1 MDSSIKNLDII
12 AFGNSNDYRR
22 VFEILNNQF
31 TTNETYKN
39 KPNQIKFNPKT
50 TKNENLFELSIT
62 TKYYDSDLIIET
74 FSFDELETELD
85 KNNQRSNLDGA
96 FFLISQ
102 STDIELL
109 LNSKACFNFFKS
121 KENTLNILIING
133 SNTINQEKVESFLN
147 KFENFIEIKLQLNQD
162 KFERKDDSDNDD
174 ETDFT
179 SLDELIN
186 LFFVHTWSNMRLKS
200 GKVSNNQEDMTVQ
213 NKENV
218 TEKKE
223 ENAEVQD
230 SIIDDENNI
239 DDEDEFSFE
248 NLLMNLNEMKMK
260 ASNLSF
266 EDRKK
271 YAETVVKNFWQ
282 SMGGDQS
289 EIGDLDQD

>member
-1 MDSSIKNLDII
+1 MDTSNKNVDII
-12 AFGNSNDYRR
+12 AFGDSNDYRR
-22 VFEILNNQF
+22 MFEILNNQF

-39 KPNQIKFNPKT
+39 KPNQIKFNLKT
-50 TKNENLFELSIT
+50 TNNENLFEMNIT
-62 TKYYDSDLIIET
+62 TKYYDSELIIET

-85 KNNQRSNLDGA
+85 KNNQGSNKDGV
-96 FFLISQ
+96 FILVSQ
-102 STDIELL
+102 NTDIELL
-109 LNSKACFNFFKS
+109 LNSKTSCEFFKS
-121 KENTLNILIING
+121 KENALNILIRND
-133 SNTINQEKVESFLN
+133 SNKINQEKVESFLY
-147 KFENFIEIKLQLNQD
+147 KFENFIEIKLELNQN
-162 KFERKDDSDNDD
+162 KFERKDDSENDD

-200 GKVSNNQEDMTVQ
+200 GKVSNNQETLTVQ
-213 NKENV
+213 NV
-218 TEKKE
+218 TDKKE
-223 ENAEVQD
+223 DNADVLD
-230 SIIDDENNI
+230 PIIDEENNI

-266 EDRKK
+266 EERKK